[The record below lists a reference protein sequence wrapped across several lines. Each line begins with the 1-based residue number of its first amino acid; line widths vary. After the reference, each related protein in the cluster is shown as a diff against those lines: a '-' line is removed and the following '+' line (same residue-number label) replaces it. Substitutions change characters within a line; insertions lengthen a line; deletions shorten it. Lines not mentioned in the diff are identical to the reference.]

1 MARKLKGVFDI
12 EDLKKVCLAN
22 RVCPYVVGVVLVEG

>member
-12 EDLKKVCLAN
+12 EDLKKVCFAK
-22 RVCPYVVGVVLVEG
+22 RVCPYVVRVVFVEG